1 VNLDNHHKDPNNADM
16 VLSSKM
22 IIEDFEGFET
32 IARELKCDLKKGIE
46 PHTIKDRINDFGPN
60 AFQPPH
66 IKSIWELVKENFDDA
81 INQILF
87 VAAVVSIVIG
97 IIQHGFPDGM
107 LEGTSI
113 LIALLIIIVVNSGN
127 NYVSERRLA

>member
-1 VNLDNHHKDPNNADM
+1 
-16 VLSSKM
+16 
-22 IIEDFEGFET
+22 
-32 IARELKCDLKKGIE
+32 
-46 PHTIKDRINDFGPN
+46 
-60 AFQPPH
+60 
-66 IKSIWELVKENFDDA
+66 
-81 INQILF
+81 

>member
-1 VNLDNHHKDPNNADM
+1 LF
-16 VLSSKM
+16 S
-22 IIEDFEGFET
+22 
-32 IARELKCDLKKGIE
+32 
-46 PHTIKDRINDFGPN
+46 FGPN

-66 IKSIWELVKENFDDA
+66 IKSIWELVKENFDDR

-87 VAAVVSIVIG
+87 VAAVVSIIIG